1 MTEILLVEDDANS
14 RKAYA
19 ILLRNHNYTVDT
31 AANGQVALE
40 KLQNHAYDLV
50 ITDLKMIP
58 VDGMTVLTEAK
69 KLHPE
74 TEVLVIT
81 AYGTIESGV
90 EAMKRGAYH
99 YITKPFN
106 NEEFLL
112 LVKRALEK
120 RRTQQKI
127 QLLKQELN
135 EKYKFENIVGGSSPV
150 MSKILKL
157 VTQVA
162 VTDSTVLITGE
173 SGTGKELIAKAIH
186 NHSYRKDEP
195 MVTINCGSLPASILE
210 SELFGHVKGSFTGA
224 IKDKKGLF
232 QEADGGTLFL
242 DEIGEIAPQIQASLL
257 RFLEEG
263 EIRRVG
269 DNHVFRADV
278 RLIAATNKDLEGE
291 VERGN
296 FREDLYYRLNV
307 IPIHLP
313 PLRERREDIPLLVE
327 HFLKIYS
334 QKLNKAAPVISPSA
348 MTLLMDYHWPG
359 NIRELRNFIER
370 IIALNTNHRL
380 DISDLQFNFSRSYRN
395 ISERLPRKTTVTL
408 SEMEKSLILETL
420 ENCGGNQKLT
430 AERLGISTTTL
441 WRKLKG
447 YGVAV
452 EEFKEA

>member
-40 KLQNHAYDLV
+40 KLQNHVYDLV

-74 TEVLVIT
+74 TEVIVIT

-112 LVKRALEK
+112 LVKRGLEK

-186 NHSYRKDEP
+186 NHSHRKDEP

-257 RFLEEG
+257 RFLQEG
-263 EIRRVG
+263 EFAG
-269 DNHVFRADV
+269 S
-278 RLIAATNKDLEGE
+278 ATIMSSG
-291 VERGN
+291 
-296 FREDLYYRLNV
+296 
-307 IPIHLP
+307 P
-313 PLRERREDIPLLVE
+313 
-327 HFLKIYS
+327 
-334 QKLNKAAPVISPSA
+334 
-348 MTLLMDYHWPG
+348 M
-359 NIRELRNFIER
+359 
-370 IIALNTNHRL
+370 
-380 DISDLQFNFSRSYRN
+380 SD
-395 ISERLPRKTTVTL
+395 
-408 SEMEKSLILETL
+408 
-420 ENCGGNQKLT
+420 
-430 AERLGISTTTL
+430 
-441 WRKLKG
+441 
-447 YGVAV
+447 
-452 EEFKEA
+452 